1 MTSPT
6 PLLPRHSA
14 LNTDFYQLTMAAGY
28 FVQGLH
34 TQRASFE
41 LYVRRLPHQRQFL
54 VAAGLAQALEYLQNL
69 RFEADEI
76 DWLRQQK
83 TFAHLPASFW
93 HYLEALRFTGDV
105 WALPEGTV
113 FFPYEPLLRISAPLI
128 EAQLVETW
136 LLALM
141 NYQTSVASKAA
152 RIRLVLEAQG
162 RGHFVDFGSRRTHG
176 PEASLLAAR
185 AAWIG
190 GATGTSNVAA
200 AKALNIP
207 VVGTAAHAWTM
218 AFASEAEAFTAYHE
232 TFPEQTTLLVDT
244 YDTLQGVRNAI
255 ATTPQLKGIRLD
267 SGDFLIL
274 SQQARQLLDQAGL
287 KETRIIASG
296 DLNEYKVEA
305 LLKAGAPIDSFGIG
319 TELVTSIDA
328 PSLGGVYKLVELQA
342 HGQSRF
348 PCKLS
353 SGKTA
358 YPGSKQ
364 IWRQYNGKGCLAG
377 DLLGLQ
383 GEMHPGEALLQPV
396 MQAGQPLQT
405 TPDLVA
411 IQQRT
416 LHQLQT
422 LPADLRSLDSG
433 APYAIALS
441 PALEDLYT
449 QVRLHYAST
458 EEIHHV

>member
-1 MTSPT
+1 MPSFSQ
-6 PLLPRHSA
+6 LIPRHSA

-28 FVQGLH
+28 FAQGLH
-34 TQRASFE
+34 TQQASFE

-54 VAAGLAQALEYLQNL
+54 LAAGLEQALEHLENL
-69 RFEADEI
+69 HFEADEI
-76 DWLRQQK
+76 AWLRQQSVFEQVPSAFWDYLK
-83 TFAHLPASFW
+83 T
-93 HYLEALRFTGDV
+93 LRFTGDV

-152 RIRLVLEAQG
+152 RISLVLQTYG

-190 GATGTSNVAA
+190 GATGTANVAA
-200 AKALNIP
+200 ARALNIP

-218 AFASEAEAFTAYHE
+218 AFASEKEAFSAYHQ
-232 TFPEQTTLLVDT
+232 TFPEHTTLLVDT

-255 ATTPQLKGIRLD
+255 ATTPELKGIRLD
-267 SGDFLIL
+267 SGDFLSL

-287 KETRIIASG
+287 HQTRIIASG
-296 DLNEYKVEA
+296 DLNEYKTEA

-319 TELVTSIDA
+319 TELATSIDA
-328 PSLGGVYKLVELQA
+328 PSLGGVYKLVEISA
-342 HGQSRF
+342 EGHKRY

-358 YPGSKQ
+358 YPGCKQ
-364 IWRQYNGKGCLAG
+364 IWRHPDADGRFGG
-377 DLLGLQ
+377 DLLGLHNETHDGQ
-383 GEMHPGEALLQPV
+383 PLLQPF
-396 MQAGQPLQT
+396 MQQGQRLQPAST
-405 TPDLVA
+405 LPE
-411 IQQRT
+411 IQQYS
-416 LHQLQT
+416 LSQLQS
-422 LPADLRSLDSG
+422 LPETLRSLDS
-433 APYAIALS
+433 ATAYSVSLS
-441 PALEDLYT
+441 QDLQDLYA
-449 QVRLHYAST
+449 QVRLQYTAT
-458 EEIHHV
+458 EETSHV